1 MRCVQRHGP
10 PTPLHSMSLSIPNSE
25 LTGLSRLH
33 FKKAKFLDVHAE
45 VYNIPNLIG
54 TDGYELPFNWEKD

>member
-1 MRCVQRHGP
+1 
-10 PTPLHSMSLSIPNSE
+10 MSLSIPNSE

-33 FKKAKFLDVHAE
+33 FKKAKFLDVHTE

-54 TDGYELPFNWEKD
+54 TDGYELSFNWEKD